1 MNLSVG
7 NAVVQKEENIAIK
20 GYVIRKTL
28 ELLFFSSHFSFSLKK
43 QKKTE
48 QTKIPKQNPFR
59 CSYKYFRRQGGDPI
73 TEKHPKMF
81 FSSSPL
87 RETASIPRMGSH
99 ILFSWKKEEP
109 KDTETVNRFCVCV
122 CV

>member
-43 QKKTE
+43 QKNRTNKNPEAKTLLGVV
-48 QTKIPKQNPFR
+48 TNIL
-59 CSYKYFRRQGGDPI
+59 GI
-73 TEKHPKMF
+73 
-81 FSSSPL
+81 
-87 RETASIPRMGSH
+87 REGT
-99 ILFSWKKEEP
+99 L
-109 KDTETVNRFCVCV
+109 
-122 CV
+122 